1 MNNNLIRILVWPN
14 ITNWKNR
21 NIKHL
26 EQDSYIQ
33 VIRNQIKVL
42 NEIRDDL
49 FFYLVLPQIV
59 PSLRFDNATPLITTI
74 SPPKHFKDY
83 NEKELKEILDGNK
96 FDLPTYA
103 STMRS
108 HFDVEFIRK
117 LLSTDFDLVMS
128 HLPEHTHQHQY

>member
-1 MNNNLIRILVWPN
+1 MDKNLIRILVWPN

-33 VIRNQIKVL
+33 VIKNQIKVL

-59 PSLRFDNATPLITTI
+59 PSLRFDNATPLITNI
-74 SPPKHFKDY
+74 SPERHLKDY
-83 NEKELKEILDGNK
+83 NKK
-96 FDLPTYA
+96 
-103 STMRS
+103 
-108 HFDVEFIRK
+108 
-117 LLSTDFDLVMS
+117 
-128 HLPEHTHQHQY
+128 